1 MQCSKTPWNK
11 YWTMKATRRSPS
23 KEWKRCW
30 RVFSRWWRALEARQ
44 MTMVMTFHRRH
55 SRRWWKKLTLIYQ
68 DKNLNLNSRL
78 IKKLQR
84 KLSQR
89 KHFYNRWW
97 KVKWT
102 NRRHRRILFQVLTYS
117 QISSRQPVLWMSRN
131 LQAQRSPQQTLRR
144 IWWVC
149 LKIWRSSLK
158 ILMMM
163 KMLRLMTLRFRRL
176 RRWCRVFSGEWWA
189 VAKVDRAQM
198 RCSQNYLKGWG
209 CKCRPNDFILNIISL
224 NYSIRLI

>member
-55 SRRWWKKLTLIYQ
+55 SRRWWKKLALIYQ

-131 LQAQRSPQQTLRR
+131 LQAQRSPHRHWEEFDEYVWKFGEVAWKS
-144 IWWVC
+144 WWW
-149 LKIWRSSLK
+149 WRCWDWW
-158 ILMMM
+158 
-163 KMLRLMTLRFRRL
+163 RFDL
-176 RRWCRVFSGEWWA
+176 G
-189 VAKVDRAQM
+189 
-198 RCSQNYLKGWG
+198 GWEDDAG
-209 CKCRPNDFILNIISL
+209 SFRGNDG
-224 NYSIRLI
+224 R